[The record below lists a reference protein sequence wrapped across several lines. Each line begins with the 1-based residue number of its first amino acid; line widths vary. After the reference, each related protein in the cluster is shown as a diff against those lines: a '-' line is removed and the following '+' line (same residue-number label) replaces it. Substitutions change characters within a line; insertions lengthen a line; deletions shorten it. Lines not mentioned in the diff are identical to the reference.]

1 MSKFHDDIVKIFLNM
16 HISICWIN
24 NEYPNRFPTR
34 LRYCVSSC
42 FKYLSCSSKVLAT

>member
-1 MSKFHDDIVKIFLNM
+1 MNIQTDSH
-16 HISICWIN
+16 
-24 NEYPNRFPTR
+24 TR